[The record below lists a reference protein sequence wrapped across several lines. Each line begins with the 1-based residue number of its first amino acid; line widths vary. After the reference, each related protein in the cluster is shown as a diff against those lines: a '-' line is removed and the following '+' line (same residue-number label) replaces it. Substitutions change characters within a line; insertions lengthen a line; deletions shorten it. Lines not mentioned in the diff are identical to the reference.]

1 MATILRDF
9 HASYI
14 ADYPGTVLQL
24 TGGQDSRLLLCAIP
38 PDARSGLN
46 ALTLGVQGAA
56 DVTIA
61 ARLSALCGLDH
72 HIHRLDE
79 QPAITAAA
87 AHRMALDA
95 SIALDCMASPLALAP
110 LVLAESALDQGHRL
124 SGAGGETARGFY
136 YPGQPHHATTAPSL
150 VSRLAEWRLFI
161 NEAVDSE
168 ALNADF
174 TNNAKTY
181 AIEQLNEQFGGY
193 SREWLR
199 ATDEFYL
206 FNRVQRWAGAHGTP
220 AATRRFFINPM
231 LDRRFIELALAAT
244 PEDKRNAQLMGLLM
258 SRLDPRLASI
268 PLDSGLVPARLG
280 RPGLATTMAVARVT
294 ARKAAGKI
302 QQRLGRVSKAQL
314 GAEEMAGLV
323 VAHWRAEPG
332 TVDPLRRNGLV
343 NPSWLDELLDGRRNT
358 RAATVAFL
366 VNLLVA
372 SQVRTATEVGR

>member
-1 MATILRDF
+1 M
-9 HASYI
+9 
-14 ADYPGTVLQL
+14 
-24 TGGQDSRLLLCAIP
+24 
-38 PDARSGLN
+38 
-46 ALTLGVQGAA
+46 TLGVQGAA

-72 HIHRLDE
+72 HVHWLDE
-79 QPAITAAA
+79 QPTVAAA
-87 AHRMALDA
+87 VAHRMALDA
-95 SIALDCMASPLALAP
+95 AIALDCMASPLALAP

-136 YPGQPHHATTAPSL
+136 YPGQPHHATTSPAL
-150 VSRLAEWRLFI
+150 VTRLAEWRLFI
-161 NEAVDSE
+161 NEAVDGD
-168 ALNADF
+168 ALDADF
-174 TNNAKTY
+174 ANSAKTH
-181 AIEQLNEQFGGY
+181 AMEQLNAQFAGY

-220 AATRRFFINPM
+220 AAVQRFFINPM

-244 PEDKRNAQLMGLLM
+244 PDDKRHAHLMGRLM
-258 SRLDPRLASI
+258 SRLDPKLATV

-302 QQRLGRVSKAQL
+302 QQRLGRVRKAQL
-314 GAEEMAGLV
+314 GAQELAGLV
-323 VAHWRAEPG
+323 VTHWRAEPN

-343 NPSWLDELLDGRRNT
+343 NQVWLDELLDARRNA

-372 SQVRTATEVGR
+372 SEVRTTTEVGR